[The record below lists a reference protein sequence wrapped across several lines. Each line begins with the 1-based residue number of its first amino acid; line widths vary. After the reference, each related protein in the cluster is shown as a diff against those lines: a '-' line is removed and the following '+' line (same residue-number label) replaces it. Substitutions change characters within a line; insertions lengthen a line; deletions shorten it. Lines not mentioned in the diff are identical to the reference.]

1 MRRTA
6 LGSLCNNICG
16 WNVVGR
22 PRGARLYHHHRPR
35 FFSISGNCINK
46 TQYFALN
53 NFHSGENRKMSQA
66 SSNNQHS
73 FNTTNSF
80 NTTTNTFNYLTPD
93 DESKILAW
101 LSPLEPGIRHRD
113 IGAQR
118 LDSIGSWLLETQ
130 EFRRWH
136 GRSRGDGDSHRTLF
150 CHGNPGA
157 GKSYM
162 M

>member
-1 MRRTA
+1 
-6 LGSLCNNICG
+6 
-16 WNVVGR
+16 
-22 PRGARLYHHHRPR
+22 
-35 FFSISGNCINK
+35 
-46 TQYFALN
+46 
-53 NFHSGENRKMSQA
+53 MSQA
-66 SSNNQHS
+66 LSNNHHS
-73 FNTTNSF
+73 FNNTNSF
-80 NTTTNTFNYLTPD
+80 NTFNYLTPD

-136 GRSRGDGDSHRTLF
+136 GGNREDGSSYRTLF

-157 GKSYM
+157 GKSYIM
-162 M
+162 